1 MIILIVG
8 LSLKMHQH
16 YKCQQVC
23 CFLKIVTSFLLKMR
37 ADPVS
42 NIWVDYEANSAAELT
57 SADCTENR
65 SVVKNN
71 HNLRKTVTFS
81 THYK

>member
-1 MIILIVG
+1 MRILIVG

-23 CFLKIVTSFLLKMR
+23 CFLKNVTSFLFKTR

-42 NIWVDYEANSAAELT
+42 IIWVDYEANSAAELT

-65 SVVKNN
+65 SVVQKQSQLEKNSDI
-71 HNLRKTVTFS
+71 LYS
-81 THYK
+81 L